1 MLTQTFCF
9 IAKKGILK
17 YNSVTRKLHYLYI
30 YWFIFITPSMPYA
43 YIKLR
48 KFQKLSGFDS
58 LCLSLWVVKGRFEYW
73 TLHFLKYCRG
83 GGSQIPEMILVCDQY
98 KLIVLDQAHKPI
110 WVRPLNEWQDLE
122 LRVFEVGI
130 LNQEMTFFRL

>member
-1 MLTQTFCF
+1 MRNEHKHGKIYCFLFCQLRNFAQRIEINHLGSVNQFVNPSFMLTQTFCF

-17 YNSVTRKLHYLYI
+17 YNFVTRKLRYLYI

-83 GGSQIPEMILVCDQY
+83 GGSQIPEMILVCD
-98 KLIVLDQAHKPI
+98 
-110 WVRPLNEWQDLE
+110 
-122 LRVFEVGI
+122 
-130 LNQEMTFFRL
+130 